1 MKLFKAIKRIASED
15 SINSKFSDNY
25 MIESSWEDLVSSAF
39 THISHGDRKKSTDCW
54 ISTTKSYEV
63 ALEYLNNES
72 YDFNGIAVLDLP
84 YTDKLGY
91 IYDSNLRNY
100 GFIDKNI
107 ISPRETQNLWEKNPD
122 GIVVALD
129 MSSEFTIAH
138 LASYLWLRGNQSTLG
153 NCRAQ
158 NYAIKDKEVLLLGED
173 IKYKFIEKENAH
185 KLLGEYSSYDN
196 NVPDYYLSLYKLFVD
211 YAPISKHKEEFYNKL
226 SVNLDFVSTL
236 TSYDDFYSNEI
247 DYLKED
253 MGLNFISDDLI
264 KWHIDESDIKHKY
277 EKYKDEYFNN
287 MLKNYYL
294 NAGYHFD
301 NKAASYRFKEFHK
314 LDYKDKDLIDF
325 DKYSPAISIGEA
337 NFDTYLYAYAYSLV
351 YIFIKNN
358 SQKNKIKD
366 LFNLLNLLYNN
377 RFIYE
382 DVSYGDFFNYYTRAL
397 GIFKLKKTFDFMDLD
412 DFF

>member
-1 MKLFKAIKRIASED
+1 M
-15 SINSKFSDNY
+15 
-25 MIESSWEDLVSSAF
+25 
-39 THISHGDRKKSTDCW
+39 
-54 ISTTKSYEV
+54 
-63 ALEYLNNES
+63 
-72 YDFNGIAVLDLP
+72 
-84 YTDKLGY
+84 
-91 IYDSNLRNY
+91 
-100 GFIDKNI
+100 
-107 ISPRETQNLWEKNPD
+107 
-122 GIVVALD
+122 
-129 MSSEFTIAH
+129 
-138 LASYLWLRGNQSTLG
+138 
-153 NCRAQ
+153 
-158 NYAIKDKEVLLLGED
+158 
-173 IKYKFIEKENAH
+173 
-185 KLLGEYSSYDN
+185 
-196 NVPDYYLSLYKLFVD
+196 
-211 YAPISKHKEEFYNKL
+211 
-226 SVNLDFVSTL
+226 NLDFVSTL